1 MMSRSVAPSVPTPW
15 CVRSEHRVRLAD
27 GAATTLHVAGYHR
40 ATTRVRVAAMERP
53 MRLIDWCRIEG
64 VSDAVVGGFFVRQG
78 GMALGELW
86 ISGRKLPST
95 PFDPPWD
102 ARRACLQIDGGDL
115 RIAPRSD
122 LGSVPGGDL
131 LQAGPLLL
139 EDGRAVRG
147 DGEGFSAGAA
157 QFDSD
162 ITGGRFPR
170 AALAVTGPR
179 LLAVACD
186 GRSELD
192 AGLTLGELADVLR
205 ELGANT
211 AINLDG
217 GGSTTLVNAFA
228 LRNRPREEHGIA
240 LAGGRPIATALAFT
254 PA

>member
-1 MMSRSVAPSVPTPW
+1 
-15 CVRSEHRVRLAD
+15 
-27 GAATTLHVAGYHR
+27 
-40 ATTRVRVAAMERP
+40 MERP
-53 MRLIDWCRIEG
+53 MRLVDWCRIEN
-64 VSDAVVGGFFVRQG
+64 VADAVVGGFFVRQG
-78 GMALGELW
+78 GMALGEVW

-115 RIAPRSD
+115 RIARRSD
-122 LGSVPGGDL
+122 LGSVPNGDF
-131 LQAGPLLL
+131 LQAGPMLL

-162 ITGGRFPR
+162 ITRGRFPR

-186 GRSELD
+186 GRSEWD

-205 ELGANT
+205 ELGAHT

-217 GGSTTLVNAFA
+217 GGSTTLVSGFA

-254 PA
+254 GP